1 VGCRRLRQLLLSL
14 DEREALGQEGLPDQ
28 LGGTPWCLFCRS
40 SRPRLELRRAAGRGA
55 HGSLVAPHRRP
66 AILLYDDVSLTG
78 IDITGDQR
86 FPRLLDGV
94 ADHCGPQSD
103 QGGAHPLLSC

>member
-1 VGCRRLRQLLLSL
+1 MVPV
-14 DEREALGQEGLPDQ
+14 LPQ
-28 LGGTPWCLFCRS
+28 FPAPPGTATGRW
-40 SRPRLELRRAAGRGA
+40 SRCSWEPGR
-55 HGSLVAPHRRP
+55 PHRRP

-94 ADHCGPQSD
+94 VDHCGPQSD